1 MQPKKKEKNLEINKE
16 KKLFP
21 MLALSYGFEEGVC
34 LFTGVFVWATFAFIF
49 YWRCKV
55 SAQPWS
61 LDLKNTWMGQAA
73 ERFATDG

>member
-1 MQPKKKEKNLEINKE
+1 MHCNATKKKENLEINKE

-49 YWRCKV
+49 Y
-55 SAQPWS
+55 
-61 LDLKNTWMGQAA
+61 
-73 ERFATDG
+73 